1 MLNQLKEVVTD
12 LTRTIVEKIVKARK
26 AKNPE
31 ALERLEEDIYAY
43 SYCAKKLAFIL
54 HPDLIGKEDSLITV
68 CASCLR
74 ACCWQGT
81 YLCDHAQNADIVE
94 LPISLLTT
102 MDLEHSDYWKKQN

>member
-12 LTRTIVEKIVKARK
+12 LTRTIVEKIVKARQTK
-26 AKNPE
+26 KPE

-54 HPDLIGKEDSLITV
+54 HPELIGKEDALITV

-74 ACCWQGT
+74 ACCWQGK
-81 YLCDHAQNADIVE
+81 YFCDASQNADIVE
-94 LPISLLTT
+94 LPISLLTV
-102 MDLEHSDYWKKQN
+102 MSLEHSDYWKKQD